1 MKKESKK
8 NVQLIAA
15 MAAKEMT
22 NNELAERIGCSAT
35 ALSMLRR
42 GQCGCRVRTAL
53 KIAREVGF
61 TVEDL
66 FGHLAAN
73 GEG

>member
-15 MAAKEMT
+15 MAAKEVT
-22 NNELAERIGCSAT
+22 NNELAERIGCSVT

-53 KIAREVGF
+53 KIARELGF

-66 FGHLAAN
+66 FGAMIADE
-73 GEG
+73 EG